1 MNEKSRKA
9 MFARMGRAGSPT
21 SEKSGDFANINKDG
35 QNKFSYAPA
44 DIPAI
49 GVDAAGTAGTA
60 VVAGM
65 PLLVGLGMGYVGA
78 DMILKSKEKLEQQ
91 YKDEKRGVHK
101 KSYSQR
107 LIEKGKTHEKR
118 NRYSMRSEDE
128 LSYYEWP
135 EHGIQ
140 D

>member
-1 MNEKSRKA
+1 MKGMDDKSRKA
-9 MFARMGRAGSPT
+9 MFA
-21 SEKSGDFANINKDG
+21 NINKDG
-35 QNKFSYAPA
+35 HNKFSYAPIYGA
-44 DIPAI
+44 GDISAMGI
-49 GVDAAGTAGTA
+49 DAAGAAGST

-78 DMILKSKEKLEQQ
+78 DMVLKTKEKLEDQ
-91 YKDEKRGVHK
+91 YKKEKSGGHK

-107 LIEKGKTHEKR
+107 LIEKEKTHVKR
-118 NRYSMRSEDE
+118 NRYSMRPSED

-135 EHGIQ
+135 EYGIQ

>member
-1 MNEKSRKA
+1 MKGMNEKSRKA
-9 MFARMGRAGSPT
+9 M
-21 SEKSGDFANINKDG
+21 FANINKDG

-44 DIPAI
+44 DIPAMGI
-49 GVDAAGTAGTA
+49 DAVGTAGTA

-78 DMILKSKEKLEQQ
+78 DMVLKSKEKLGQQ
-91 YKDEKRGVHK
+91 YKDEKSGVHK

-107 LIEKGKTHEKR
+107 LIEKVKTHDKK
-118 NRYSMRSEDE
+118 NRYSMRPEDE